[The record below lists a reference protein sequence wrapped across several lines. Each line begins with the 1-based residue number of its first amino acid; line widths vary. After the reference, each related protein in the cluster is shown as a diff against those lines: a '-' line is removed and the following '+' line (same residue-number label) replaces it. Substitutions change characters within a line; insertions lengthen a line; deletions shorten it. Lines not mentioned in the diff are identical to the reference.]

1 MTTMKKILLSAALL
15 AVSVC
20 GFSQTFDNIP
30 TGEGFYINKLIP
42 SPSGSDLTKEYIEIR
57 GTADAVI
64 PADLYLAVIEG
75 DGNSGSRGKV
85 TEAIQ
90 LGDGTRTFG
99 SNGIFVIVCNHT
111 DDNTAVVTT
120 NAFDGL
126 INPNANV
133 LEIELTGTDVTSSSS
148 SAITGFT
155 PDIGYDGNL
164 SDQTATYMLVS
175 APANPDDVRIDGS
188 SADDVDGIID
198 AEGDHTSWVLY
209 DSITYMDDNDEG
221 EGEFGY
227 GQIVIAQNQTVAGA
241 NQFTTTSATLFNF
254 SDPLPDGES
263 DSDVNIMI
271 RQGERTGFTT
281 DDWAVAASSNNDDAP
296 NWSFSTTENKTLPME
311 ALGYADLNTVYGGLN
326 PTFTTLATE
335 EFAIA
340 DIAVYPNPAND
351 NIFYE
356 VRNGEQINV
365 IIFDVTGK
373 RVLAETV
380 SNNTTNISTL
390 SKGVYFVT
398 MQTNNTSITK
408 KIFKN

>member
-1 MTTMKKILLSAALL
+1 MKKILLSAALL

-57 GTADAVI
+57 GEANAVI
-64 PADLYLAVIEG
+64 PENLWLVSIEG
-75 DGNSGSRGKV
+75 DGNSSNVGRLS
-85 TEAIQ
+85 EEIQ

-99 SNGIFVIVCNHT
+99 SNGIFVIVCNYT
-111 DDNTAVVTT
+111 DDNTGEVTT

-133 LEIELTGTDVTSSSS
+133 LEIEVTGVDVTSSSS
-148 SAITGFT
+148 SDVTGFT

-164 SDQTATYMLVS
+164 IDQTGTYMLIQS
-175 APANPDDVRIDGS
+175 DTDPDGVRIDGDGDTVA
-188 SADDVDGIID
+188 ADGEID
-198 AEGDHTSWVLY
+198 AEGDHTSWILY

-221 EGEFGY
+221 DGEFGY
-227 GQIVIAQNQTVAGA
+227 GQIVIAQNQSEAGE
-241 NQFTTTSATLFNF
+241 NQFITPSATVFNF
-254 SDPLPDGES
+254 SDELPDGVN

-271 RQGERTGFTT
+271 RQGERTGFTL
-281 DDWAVAASSNNDDAP
+281 DDWAVTASSNNDDAP
-296 NWSFSTTENKTLPME
+296 NWFFSSTENKTFPIE
-311 ALGYADLNTVYGGLN
+311 ALGYEELNTVYGGLN
-326 PTFTTLATE
+326 PTFTTLSTE
-335 EFAIA
+335 EFTIA
-340 DIAVYPNPAND
+340 DVKVYPNPAND

-356 VRNGEQINV
+356 VRNGEQIDV

-380 SNNTTNISTL
+380 ANNTTNISTL

-398 MQTNNTSITK
+398 IQTGTTSITK

>member
-1 MTTMKKILLSAALL
+1 MKKILLSAALL
-15 AVSVC
+15 VASFS
-20 GFSQTFDNIP
+20 GFSQDFDNIP

-42 SPSGSDLTKEYIEIR
+42 SPSGFDLTKEYIEIR
-57 GTADAVI
+57 GEANAVI

-75 DGNSGSRGKV
+75 DGNSSNRGRV

-99 SNGIFVIVCNHT
+99 SNGIFVIVCNYT

-133 LEIELTGTDVTSSSS
+133 LEIEVTGVDVESSSS
-148 SAITGFT
+148 GDVTGFT

-164 SDQTATYMLVS
+164 SDQTATYMLIA
-175 APANPDDVRIDGS
+175 APANPDDVRIDGMTGEE
-188 SADDVDGIID
+188 ADGTID
-198 AEGDHTSWVLY
+198 AEGDHTAWTLY

-221 EGEFGY
+221 SGEFGY
-227 GQIVIAQNQTVAGA
+227 GQIVIAQNQSEAGA
-241 NQFTTTSATLFNF
+241 NQFTTPSAMVFNF
-254 SDPLPDGES
+254 SDELPDGES

-271 RQGERTGFTT
+271 RQGERTGFTL
-281 DDWAVAASSNNDDAP
+281 DDWAVAASSNNDDFP
-296 NWSFSTTENKTLPME
+296 NWTFSTTENKTLPME
-311 ALGYADLNTVYGGLN
+311 ALGYADLNNVYGGLN
-326 PTFTTLATE
+326 PTFTSLSVD
-335 EFAIA
+335 EFAFA
-340 DIAVYPNPAND
+340 DIQVYPNPANE

-373 RVLAETV
+373 QVLAETV

-398 MQTNNTSITK
+398 IQTETSSITK